1 MVVLGSPKI
10 VKGSGLAIIG
20 GKMLALQKQHNF
32 MVYDYNTQ
40 RTKMALPEYG
50 RNVQKMINHIKTI
63 ENRDERNRAARS
75 IIQIMGNLNPHL
87 RDVGDF
93 KHKLWDH
100 LALISNFELD
110 IDSPYPKPEPSK
122 FTEKPKVVPYNQG
135 PIRFMH
141 YGRIIQDMI
150 RSVAA
155 MEEGNEKKYL
165 TNLVLNQMKKSYLTW
180 NKATVTDEL
189 IIADFEML
197 SGGKIKVAEGTK
209 LLESRELVPQQPKK
223 KPQMPGK
230 MKKKPLGKQP
240 FQKKK
245 PFTRH

>member
-1 MVVLGSPKI
+1 M
-10 VKGSGLAIIG
+10 
-20 GKMLALQKQHNF
+20 Q
-32 MVYDYNTQ
+32 YDYNTQ
-40 RTKMALPEYG
+40 RTRMALPEYG

-63 ENRDERNRAARS
+63 EDRDERNKAART

-122 FTEKPKVVPYNQG
+122 FTEKPKIVPYNQG
-135 PIRFMH
+135 PIKSMH

-150 RSVAA
+150 KTVSA
-155 MEEGNEKKYL
+155 MDESPEKQYL
-165 TNLVLNQMKKSYLTW
+165 ITLILNQMKKSYLTW
-180 NKATVTDEL
+180 NKLTVTDEF
-189 IIADFEML
+189 IIADFEGF
-197 SGGKIKVAEGTK
+197 SGGKIKIPEGTK
-209 LLESRELVPQQPKK
+209 LLEVKELIPQQPKK

-230 MKKKPLGKQP
+230 MKKKPMGKQQ

-245 PFTRH
+245 PYMKY